1 MRREGTL
8 TRALLAARS
17 GPDGSTVTRQY
28 IGQALKSL
36 IMHEV
41 GHTLGLRHN
50 FRGSAGAT
58 KAQLADRTFTQA
70 NGLGVSV
77 MDYSPPSLSLDP
89 RKQGDYHAGTIGTY
103 DRWAIRYGY
112 ASLGPRELA
121 AANGKGAAPA
131 APVWTPDAE
140 INALRTVAGEAAKPS
155 HLYGTDEDAGFGGF
169 GLDPTV
175 SRYDQT
181 SDPLEW
187 ARDRVSLITGLFD
200 SLDTRMVAPGQSYAR
215 LRTAFADL
223 LNDRWYAI
231 LLTTK
236 YLGGATTARDHRGDP
251 SGRPALT
258 TVPAAR
264 QREALA
270 FITEV
275 GFGEQAYRFR
285 PELLSRLGPDRWRHW
300 GSTPGADGRID
311 FSVLNWATAQQS
323 SLLGQLLD
331 PAVLS
336 RIRDAELRATDGEP
350 TVTIPELFTTLTR
363 GIWAEAAYP
372 TAGRAAVP
380 RNITSV
386 RRDLQRLYLNS
397 MIRMIVS
404 PLPETP
410 EDART
415 LARATLADLSGELDR
430 ALLRRGA
437 ELDPYTRAHLVDSK
451 ERISQAL
458 NAQMV
463 QTAGTAR

>member
-8 TRALLAARS
+8 TRVLLAARN
-17 GPDGSTVTRQY
+17 GPEASSVTRQY
-28 IGQALKSL
+28 IGQALKAL

-58 KAQLADRTFTQA
+58 KAQLADRDFTRA

-77 MDYSPPSLSLDP
+77 MDYSPPAISLDP

-112 ASLGPRELA
+112 ASLGPQELA
-121 AANGKGAAPA
+121 TKGKGSGPATAA
-131 APVWTPDAE
+131 WSPDVE
-140 INALRTVAGEAAKPS
+140 INALRTLAGEAASPA
-155 HLYGTDEDAGFGGF
+155 HMYGTDEDAGFGGY

-181 SDPLEW
+181 NDPLEW
-187 ARDRVSLITGLFD
+187 ARDRVTLINRLFD
-200 SLDTRMVAPGQSYAR
+200 SLDTRMVAPGESYAR
-215 LRTAFADL
+215 LRTAFSDL
-223 LNDRWYAI
+223 LNDRWYAM
-231 LLTTK
+231 LVTTK

-251 SGRPALT
+251 AGRPALT

-311 FSVLNWATAQQS
+311 FSVHNWATAQQS

-331 PAVLS
+331 PVVLA

-350 TVTIPELFTTLTR
+350 TVTIPELFSTLTR
-363 GIWAEAAYP
+363 AIWAEHCCDVESSWTRTPALIWWIRRSESPRPSTPRWFRPPQRQGNEHASHRFRSLP
-372 TAGRAAVP
+372 HGAGRGLYGRRAGRVRAA
-380 RNITSV
+380 
-386 RRDLQRLYLNS
+386 
-397 MIRMIVS
+397 
-404 PLPETP
+404 
-410 EDART
+410 
-415 LARATLADLSGELDR
+415 G
-430 ALLRRGA
+430 
-437 ELDPYTRAHLVDSK
+437 PY
-451 ERISQAL
+451 
-458 NAQMV
+458 
-463 QTAGTAR
+463 

>member
-1 MRREGTL
+1 
-8 TRALLAARS
+8 
-17 GPDGSTVTRQY
+17 
-28 IGQALKSL
+28 L
-36 IMHEV
+36 I
-41 GHTLGLRHN
+41 
-50 FRGSAGAT
+50 
-58 KAQLADRTFTQA
+58 D
-70 NGLGVSV
+70 
-77 MDYSPPSLSLDP
+77 
-89 RKQGDYHAGTIGTY
+89 
-103 DRWAIRYGY
+103 
-112 ASLGPRELA
+112 
-121 AANGKGAAPA
+121 
-131 APVWTPDAE
+131 
-140 INALRTVAGEAAKPS
+140 
-155 HLYGTDEDAGFGGF
+155 
-169 GLDPTV
+169 
-175 SRYDQT
+175 
-181 SDPLEW
+181 
-187 ARDRVSLITGLFD
+187 GLFD

-215 LRTAFADL
+215 LRTAFTDL

-236 YLGGATTARDHRGDP
+236 YLGGATTSRDHRGDP

-270 FITEV
+270 FITEA

-311 FSVLNWATAQQS
+311 FSVHTWATAQQS

-331 PAVLS
+331 PVVLS

-350 TVTIPELFTTLTR
+350 TVTIPELFSTLTR
-363 GIWAEAAYP
+363 SIWAEAAYP
-372 TAGRAAVP
+372 AAGKVAAP
-380 RNITSV
+380 RNITAV

-397 MIRMIVS
+397 LIRMIVS

-430 ALLRRGA
+430 TLQRRGI

-463 QTAGTAR
+463 QTAATATR

>member
-1 MRREGTL
+1 VAKE
-8 TRALLAARS
+8 
-17 GPDGSTVTRQY
+17 
-28 IGQALKSL
+28 
-36 IMHEV
+36 
-41 GHTLGLRHN
+41 
-50 FRGSAGAT
+50 
-58 KAQLADRTFTQA
+58 
-70 NGLGVSV
+70 
-77 MDYSPPSLSLDP
+77 
-89 RKQGDYHAGTIGTY
+89 
-103 DRWAIRYGY
+103 
-112 ASLGPRELA
+112 
-121 AANGKGAAPA
+121 AANP
-131 APVWTPDAE
+131 T
-140 INALRTVAGEAAKPS
+140 

-187 ARDRVSLITGLFD
+187 ARDRVTLINGLFD

-215 LRTAFADL
+215 LRTAFSDL
-223 LNDRWYAI
+223 LHDRWYAI
-231 LLTTK
+231 LVTTK

-251 SGRPALT
+251 SGRPSLT

-270 FITEV
+270 FVTEA
-275 GFGEQAYRFR
+275 GFGEQVYRFR
-285 PELLSRLGPDRWRHW
+285 PDLLSRLGPDRWRHW

-311 FSVLNWATAQQS
+311 FPVHAWALAQQS

-331 PAVLS
+331 PQVLA
-336 RIRDAELRATDGEP
+336 RIRDAELRARDTEP
-350 TVTIPELFTTLTR
+350 TVAIPELFATLTR
-363 GIWAEAAYP
+363 TIWSEAAYP
-372 TAGRAAVP
+372 AAGKAGVP

-397 MIRMIVS
+397 LIRMIVS

-415 LARATLADLSGELDR
+415 LARATLADLGSELDR
-430 ALLRRGA
+430 ALLRRV

-451 ERISQAL
+451 ERIAQAL
-458 NAQMV
+458 NAQLI